1 MNFKPIRKG
10 TAMTRSAELLQ
21 ARDPAG
27 ALKALTDEIKAKPAD
42 SKLRVFM
49 VQLLCV
55 LGKWDRALNQL
66 SVAAELDALA
76 VPMKQVYGDAIRC
89 EGVRTDVFA
98 GKRTP
103 MIFGQPDDWLALL
116 VESLLRRGT
125 GEAQMAEDLRQRA
138 FDAAPAI
145 GGTIDGTPFEWL
157 ADADMR
163 LGPVLEAYINGRYY
177 WIPFARLAQIK
188 LDAPEDLR
196 DCVWLPVHLQFE
208 NGGETLALVPSRYE
222 GTEKCEDGALQLA
235 RKTEWRELRPEVWTG
250 LGQRMWSSDAGDH
263 ALMDVR
269 EILFA
274 EGDTAQEAPAEG
286 AQEGDAHG

>member
-1 MNFKPIRKG
+1 MKLP
-10 TAMTRSAELLQ
+10 AEFLQ
-21 ARDPAG
+21 AADPAA
-27 ALKALTDEIKAKPAD
+27 ALKALTQEVRARPAD

-49 VQLLCV
+49 TQLLCV
-55 LGKWDRALNQL
+55 LGQWERALNQL

-89 EGVRTDVFA
+89 EGVRADVFA

-103 MIFGQPDDWLALL
+103 MIFGQPDEWLALL
-116 VESLLRRGT
+116 IESLLRRAT
-125 GEAQMAEDLRQRA
+125 GDEAMARDLRARA
-138 FDAAPAI
+138 FDAAPGSA
-145 GGTIDGTPFEWL
+145 GALDGEPFEWL

-163 LGPVLEAYINGRYY
+163 LGPVLEAFVNGRYY

-235 RKTEWRELRPEVWTG
+235 RKTEWRELDPEVWVG
-250 LGQRMWSSDAGDH
+250 SGQRMWSSDAGEH
-263 ALMDVR
+263 AMLDVR
-269 EILFA
+269 EIVFTP
-274 EGDTAQEAPAEG
+274 GGEAPES
-286 AQEGDAHG
+286 HG